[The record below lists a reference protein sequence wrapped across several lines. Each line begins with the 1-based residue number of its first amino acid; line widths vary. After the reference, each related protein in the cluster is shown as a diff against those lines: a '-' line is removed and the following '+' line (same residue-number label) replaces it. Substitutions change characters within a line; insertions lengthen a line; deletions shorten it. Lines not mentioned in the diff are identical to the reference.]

1 MNDALAA
8 SAYDAIQQQK
18 INFAKS
24 MGFELDD
31 TAQDV
36 ADEIADTATDGTD
49 IEPENVDVDGRKP
62 EDPPTDEVEQPT
74 AELET
79 EEQPEEQTDETD
91 KAEEINKVDF
101 LCEENEGKKNY
112 FIEGVFLQSEIKNRN
127 NRMYP
132 QKTLA
137 REVAKYDENYIQKG
151 RALGELGHPDGPSI
165 NLDRVSHK
173 ILSLREDGNNFIGKA
188 KLLDTP
194 MGKVA
199 KSLLD
204 EGVKLGV
211 SSRGMG
217 SIRKEENCNVVM
229 DDFMLATAAD
239 IVADPSAPDAF
250 VDGIMEGKEWVW
262 DNGILK
268 ESAVA
273 EIKQEI
279 DQATLINL
287 QERKVSAFETFLKSL

>member
-1 MNDALAA
+1 MRL
-8 SAYDAIQQQK
+8 I
-18 INFAKS
+18 
-24 MGFELDD
+24 
-31 TAQDV
+31 
-36 ADEIADTATDGTD
+36 
-49 IEPENVDVDGRKP
+49 
-62 EDPPTDEVEQPT
+62 
-74 AELET
+74 
-79 EEQPEEQTDETD
+79 
-91 KAEEINKVDF
+91 AEEITQVDF
-101 LCEENEGKKNY
+101 LCEEKEGKKNY
-112 FIEGVFLQSEIKNRN
+112 FIEGIFLQAELKNRN
-127 NRMYP
+127 GRMYP
-132 QKTLA
+132 MKTLA

-173 ILSLREDGNNFIGKA
+173 ITSLSEDGTNFIGRA

-194 MGKVA
+194 MGQIA
-199 KSLLD
+199 KNLLD

-217 SIRKEENCNVVM
+217 SLVKREDCNMVA

-268 ESAVA
+268 EAAVA
-273 EIKQEI
+273 QIKTEI
-279 DQATLINL
+279 DEATLINL
-287 QERKVSAFETFLKSL
+287 QERKVSAFEKFLKSL

>member
-1 MNDALAA
+1 MKL
-8 SAYDAIQQQK
+8 I
-18 INFAKS
+18 
-24 MGFELDD
+24 
-31 TAQDV
+31 
-36 ADEIADTATDGTD
+36 
-49 IEPENVDVDGRKP
+49 
-62 EDPPTDEVEQPT
+62 
-74 AELET
+74 
-79 EEQPEEQTDETD
+79 
-91 KAEEINKVDF
+91 AEEITQVDF
-101 LCEENEGKKNY
+101 LCEEKEGKKNY
-112 FIEGVFLQSEIKNRN
+112 FIEGVFLQAELKNRN

-132 QKTLA
+132 LKTLTK
-137 REVAKYDENYIQKG
+137 EVAKYDENYIQKG

-173 ILSLREDGNNFIGKA
+173 ILSLREDGNNFIGRA

-211 SSRGMG
+211 SSRGMA
-217 SIRKEENCNVVM
+217 SIRKEDNCNVVM

-250 VDGIMEGKEWVW
+250 VNGIMEGKEWVW

-273 EIKQEI
+273 QLKTEI
-279 DQATLINL
+279 DHATLRNL
-287 QERKVSAFETFLKSL
+287 QERKVSAFESFLKSL